1 MPIDKDYRYT
11 DIIRAMRTHE
21 AIDHYGTQ
29 QAVADALG
37 IKQSSVAEWGEYPP
51 DLRQLQ
57 IEILTGGRLKA
68 EPECKPGHKKAV
80 NA

>member
-1 MPIDKDYRYT
+1 
-11 DIIRAMRTHE
+11 MRTKA

-51 DLRQLQ
+51 ELRQLQ
-57 IEILTGGRLKA
+57 IEYDTAGKLKA
-68 EPECKPGHKKAV
+68 ESYCRPSPKKA
-80 NA
+80 AA